1 MTKTAEGWIASR
13 AKSAK
18 TEAMQA
24 NAEAQKA
31 MIDKVDGKAY
41 DDLKESLQPLEGRR
55 LP

>member
-24 NAEAQKA
+24 KA
-31 MIDKVDGKAY
+31 MIDKVVGKAY
-41 DDLKESLQPLEGRR
+41 EDLKESLQPLEGRR